1 MGKKLKDN
9 LSSRYFEAANKMKSQ
24 HARRRIAAY
33 VESYDD
39 IFFWRSVLSDFEDDT
54 RYFQVMLPSRL
65 QHLERGKKAVLM
77 NLLMDKVGRDMI
89 ACVDADYDYLMQG
102 ATEMSKQVTTNP
114 YVFHTYAYAIENLQC
129 YAPSLY
135 ETSVMVTLNDHH
147 IFDMEAYLRD
157 YSLAIFPLFVW
168 SIWFYRTPNYGEFT
182 IMDFLRVIEPGHFTM
197 AKAEDM
203 VARVR
208 RKVGK
213 RINQLQQ
220 KYPNNKENYLQV
232 KEDIKRLGVTPDT
245 TYLYIQGHHLFDKV
259 VVPMLNKVCM
269 QLIREREVEI
279 SQQSVHGTQQRNEL
293 SSYRNSI
300 EAIPSML
307 KKNTRYK
314 QSEPVARIQADL
326 ERYLELT
333 KQNHTNNDIDRE

>member
-1 MGKKLKDN
+1 
-9 LSSRYFEAANKMKSQ
+9 
-24 HARRRIAAY
+24 
-33 VESYDD
+33 
-39 IFFWRSVLSDFEDDT
+39 
-54 RYFQVMLPSRL
+54 
-65 QHLERGKKAVLM
+65 M

-157 YSLAIFPLFVW
+157 YSRAIFPLFVW

-326 ERYLELT
+326 QRYLEMT
-333 KQNHTNNDIDRE
+333 KQNHTTNDTDRE

>member
-1 MGKKLKDN
+1 
-9 LSSRYFEAANKMKSQ
+9 
-24 HARRRIAAY
+24 
-33 VESYDD
+33 
-39 IFFWRSVLSDFEDDT
+39 
-54 RYFQVMLPSRL
+54 
-65 QHLERGKKAVLM
+65 
-77 NLLMDKVGRDMI
+77 
-89 ACVDADYDYLMQG
+89 
-102 ATEMSKQVTTNP
+102 
-114 YVFHTYAYAIENLQC
+114 
-129 YAPSLY
+129 
-135 ETSVMVTLNDHH
+135 
-147 IFDMEAYLRD
+147 
-157 YSLAIFPLFVW
+157 
-168 SIWFYRTPNYGEFT
+168 
-182 IMDFLRVIEPGHFTM
+182 M
-197 AKAEDM
+197 AKAEDV

-293 SSYRNSI
+293 SCYRNSI

-314 QSEPVARIQADL
+314 QSEPVVRIQADL
-326 ERYLELT
+326 QRYLELT
-333 KQNHTNNDIDRE
+333 KQNHTNNDTDRE